1 MHIWW
6 APACAILIG
15 ITCSPRTFAIATQ
28 RSDTSVARQKYVLQI
43 ITLAQS
49 ALRGNRKPS
58 SIVVELKEINLRL
71 KTKNL
76 FCYIGFCPLAPRDK
90 IRCGLL

>member
-1 MHIWW
+1 M
-6 APACAILIG
+6 G
-15 ITCSPRTFAIATQ
+15 
-28 RSDTSVARQKYVLQI
+28 ARVRYSHRHYVLPANLRNRDTEIGHERGMAKYMLQI
-43 ITLAQS
+43 VTLAQS